1 MANREKYLDSAR
13 RTIKKPNKNGQ
24 FRVIGGQWKG
34 RKLKFIEVEGL
45 RPSLDRVR
53 ETLFNWLQSNIHG
66 ARCLDLFAGSG
77 AIGIEAL
84 SRGASHLDFVELNKK
99 AVRQLETNLGL
110 LDADDGNVIHQDA
123 KQFLDKTDQ
132 AYDIIFIDP
141 PFHKGIAQEILS
153 KLAQTNLLKEGA
165 LIYLEMEQNLEVD
178 IPQSWELL
186 KDKKAGQLQY
196 RLYQFSG
203 H

>member
-13 RTIKKPNKNGQ
+13 RTTKKPNKSGQ

-53 ETLFNWLQSNIHG
+53 ETLFNWLQSDIHG

-123 KQFLDKTDQ
+123 KQFLDKIDQ

>member
-1 MANREKYLDSAR
+1 
-13 RTIKKPNKNGQ
+13 
-24 FRVIGGQWKG
+24 
-34 RKLKFIEVEGL
+34 
-45 RPSLDRVR
+45 
-53 ETLFNWLQSNIHG
+53 
-66 ARCLDLFAGSG
+66 
-77 AIGIEAL
+77 
-84 SRGASHLDFVELNKK
+84 
-99 AVRQLETNLGL
+99 VRQLETNLGL

-123 KQFLDKTDQ
+123 KQFLDKIDQ

>member
-123 KQFLDKTDQ
+123 KQFLDKIDQ

-178 IPQSWELL
+178 ISQSWELL

>member
-1 MANREKYLDSAR
+1 MANRDKFFDETRQSS
-13 RTIKKPNKNGQ
+13 KKPNKSGQ
-24 FRVIGGQWKG
+24 FRIIGGQWKG
-34 RKLKFIEVEGL
+34 RKLKFYEVEGL

-53 ETLFNWLQSNIHG
+53 ETLFNWLQSDIRG

-84 SRGASHLDFVELNKK
+84 SRGSTHVDFVELNKK

-110 LDADDGNVIHQDA
+110 LDADDGNVIHIDA
-123 KQFLDKTDQ
+123 KQFLEKENR

-141 PFHKGIAQEILS
+141 PFHKGLAQEVIS
-153 KLAQTNLLKEGA
+153 KLAQTNLVQEDT
-165 LIYLEMEQNLEVD
+165 LIYLEMEQDLEVE
-178 IPQSWELL
+178 IPQGWELL

-196 RLYQFSG
+196 QLYKKIQ
-203 H
+203 